1 MDLSSGERRD
11 LVVDREA
18 WRAAVHGG
26 AKRQTRLSD
35 WTELNSM
42 KTFSATQD
50 RESSSGSS

>member
-18 WRAAVHGG
+18 WRAVVHGG